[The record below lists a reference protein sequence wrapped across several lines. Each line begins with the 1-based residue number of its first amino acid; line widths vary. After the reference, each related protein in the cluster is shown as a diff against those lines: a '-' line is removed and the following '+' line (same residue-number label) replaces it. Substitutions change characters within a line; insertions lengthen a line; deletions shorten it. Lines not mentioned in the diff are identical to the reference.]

1 MAQSFGAKSLVE
13 SAPYLRLRRS
23 TSRFDVQRLPASE
36 PLLRER
42 KLVNHS
48 ASTLGAKSTEVGL
61 VIPTLNAGEAW
72 PKCLAAVRSQSCTPQ
87 RLLVIDS
94 ASTDRTVE
102 LAQGSG
108 FEVLHIARAEF
119 NHGGTRQRA
128 VEHLDDCDIVV
139 FLTQDAIL
147 ADASALCEIIA
158 QFDDPLV
165 AVAYGRQLPH
175 HGAKPIEAHAR
186 VFNYGRHAM
195 RKDLSAAARLGAKVF
210 FCSNS
215 FAAYRRSLL
224 VSLGGFRDNLILGED
239 MEYAARA
246 VNAGYVNMYCAT
258 AAVRHSHDY
267 SLAQSVARYFDLGV
281 FYTENA
287 SMQRQF
293 GSNSGEGMRFLKS
306 ELTYLARRSPLSI
319 PRALTLTA
327 GKLLG
332 YRLGRM
338 HRKLPTAL
346 KRRLSQYAGYW
357 SARAEP
363 R

>member
-1 MAQSFGAKSLVE
+1 MNE
-13 SAPYLRLRRS
+13 SASIHGPKH
-23 TSRFDVQRLPASE
+23 SRA
-36 PLLRER
+36 
-42 KLVNHS
+42 
-48 ASTLGAKSTEVGL
+48 AL
-61 VIPTLNAGEAW
+61 VIPTLNAGEGW
-72 PKCLAAVRSQSCTPQ
+72 LKCLAAIGSQSCTPQ

-102 LAQGSG
+102 LAEASG
-108 FEVLHIARAEF
+108 FEVLRIARSEF

-128 VEHLDDCDIVV
+128 VEHLDGCDIIV

-147 ADASALCEIIA
+147 ADANSLCEIIA

-186 VFNYGRHAM
+186 IFNYGGQSL
-195 RKDLSAAARLGAKVF
+195 RKDAAAAPRLRAKVF

-224 VSLGGFRDNLILGED
+224 LRLGGFRSDLILGED
-239 MEYAARA
+239 MEFAARA
-246 VNAGYVNMYCAT
+246 VKAGFVNMYCAK
-258 AAVRHSHDY
+258 AAVFHSHDY
-267 SLAQSVARYFDLGV
+267 NLTQSVARYFDLGV

-287 SMQRQF
+287 AMQRQF
-293 GSNSGEGMRFLKS
+293 GSNSGEGARFLRS
-306 ELTYLARRSPLSI
+306 ELSYLAHRSPFSI

-327 GKLLG
+327 AKLLG

-338 HRKLPTAL
+338 HRMLPTAL
-346 KRRLSQYAGYW
+346 KRRLSQLESYW
-357 SARAEP
+357 SAGR